1 MSNAYFYKGFVFE
14 RDVTSPLTRNGGKE
28 SQNVSSQ
35 RVNDRNL
42 L

>member
-1 MSNAYFYKGFVFE
+1 MSNAYFYKGFAFE
-14 RDVTSPLTRNGGKE
+14 RDVTSSLTRNGGKE
-28 SQNVSSQ
+28 CQNLQTQ